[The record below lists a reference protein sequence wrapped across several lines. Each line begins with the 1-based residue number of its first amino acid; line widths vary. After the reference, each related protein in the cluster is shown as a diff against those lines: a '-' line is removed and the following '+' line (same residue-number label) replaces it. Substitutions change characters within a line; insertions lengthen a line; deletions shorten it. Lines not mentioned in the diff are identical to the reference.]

1 VNIDKKSVNVHF
13 TTSAKIK
20 HCYLKIVNENSI
32 TIRANKHYSLH
43 DAKALIAK
51 KHQWIAKHIQALN
64 LKKLSE
70 HECYFLGKLYEKSHL
85 LNPNESVEL
94 FYKKKALEIIPSL
107 VQHHS
112 NRMQLFPKALKF
124 RKNKSRWGSCSVH
137 NVINLNILLMKF
149 PQEVI
154 EYVII
159 HELAHIQH
167 KNHSKAFW
175 SCVESYCSNYKV
187 LNKQLKAF

>member
-1 VNIDKKSVNVHF
+1 MDEK
-13 TTSAKIK
+13 T
-20 HCYLKIVNENSI
+20 LR
-32 TIRANKHYSLH
+32 IRANRFYTLQ

-51 KHQWIAKHIQALN
+51 KHHWIAKHLSN
-64 LKKLSE
+64 LGLKKQQS
-70 HECYFLGKLYEKSHL
+70 HEFYFLGKKYLKNEL
-85 LNPNESVEL
+85 LQEHESIDE

-112 NRMQLFPKALKF
+112 YKMQLFPKALKF

-137 NVINLNILLMKF
+137 NVINLNILLMQCSK
-149 PQEVI
+149 ELI

-159 HELAHIQH
+159 HELAHIKH

-175 SCVESYCSNYKV
+175 RCVESYCPNYKV
-187 LNKQLKAF
+187 LNHQLKAF